1 MGEQWGF
8 LVFGAFGM
16 QDLKRAIKCP
26 MGISCS
32 STLICTLKLC
42 LVLYCFWNEL
52 FLKWKGGSKHCIC
65 PQYYKLRVILWQITY
80 IQQHEVL
87 LPLNYIGMTCEYFIF
102 SSNFMRCTYLPR
114 RLGTFP
120 FELALPLKP
129 RDWLKSE
136 QLSRNHPS
144 LGQRP
149 AYPLLIL
156 KWLTGNSTQI
166 CAMVHRAKIQEITY
180 FLSRHISR
188 WLECYWISSKCHCNI
203 STGLCSD
210 GIWSQ
215 KCNNLE

>member
-156 KWLTGNSTQI
+156 KMVNRKFNSNLRNGTS
-166 CAMVHRAKIQEITY
+166 CENPR
-180 FLSRHISR
+180 
-188 WLECYWISSKCHCNI
+188 
-203 STGLCSD
+203 
-210 GIWSQ
+210 
-215 KCNNLE
+215 NNLFSIQAYFQMIWVLLDKQ